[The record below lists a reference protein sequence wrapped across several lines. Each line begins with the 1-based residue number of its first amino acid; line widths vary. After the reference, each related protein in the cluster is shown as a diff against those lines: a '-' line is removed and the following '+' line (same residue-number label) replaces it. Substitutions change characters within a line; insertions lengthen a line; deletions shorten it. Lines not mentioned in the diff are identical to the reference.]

1 MKLIAYLALTGACE
15 AMKVL
20 ASWPDNE
27 KRVMKNCDGAFL
39 RFHNEQSSQLYEK
52 NSEGSKK
59 YKDVSFPMHWSMLY
73 WNESRNPE
81 FDSKYADKRARWG
94 KSITKF

>member
-52 NSEGSKK
+52 NSEGSKR
-59 YKDVSFPMHWSMLY
+59 YEDVSFPMDRSMMY
-73 WNESRNPE
+73 WTESKNPE
-81 FDSKYADKRARWG
+81 FDSSYVDLRAMWDR
-94 KSITKF
+94 KITKS